1 MSGQMID
8 GLDTYIDDGGCVYDG
23 YMDGEIGE

>member
-8 GLDTYIDDGGCVYDG
+8 GLDRYIGDRGCVYGG